1 MLRIG
6 EVADRLGLSVEHVRR
21 LTNTGELSCTRTAG
35 GHRRFPEDDVAAF
48 ETGEHRTARTHPG
61 RARNRVPIPIF
72 DDAPDEVEYLDEE
85 VVGPLPDEVPPPGEP
100 RQRREPVAVPPPPPP
115 APSSPVPIT
124 PTVPETIE
132 PRVDLAALKSV
143 GRAWIPLDVPPE
155 WQARAVNELQRYV
168 TAEHFPSCIS
178 AYEHHE
184 MVHAKVQEI
193 LQQLRAEQD
202 RDQAQQQ
209 DEQRREQK
217 RQQREREKQEEER
230 DRQSLIS
237 YGKRYAHRGLMEI
250 HPRDRFKA
258 RRELEEILDGEIGA
272 DWEKDDVE
280 ELVDDVVRE
289 FLDDDTE

>member
-85 VVGPLPDEVPPPGEP
+85 VVGPLPDEVPPPREP
-100 RQRREPVAVPPPPPP
+100 RRSPEPAAARPPPPEASSP
-115 APSSPVPIT
+115 APTPAIPEPV
-124 PTVPETIE
+124 E
-132 PRVDLAALKSV
+132 PPVDFAALKKV
-143 GRAWIPLDVPPE
+143 GLASIPFDVPPE
-155 WQARAVNELQRYV
+155 WRARVTNELQRYV
-168 TAEHFPSCIS
+168 TAERFPSWIL
-178 AYEHHE
+178 AYEHQQ

-193 LQQLRAEQD
+193 LQPLREEQD
-202 RDQAQQQ
+202 REHQRRQKEQQ
-209 DEQRREQK
+209 REQK
-217 RQQREREKQEEER
+217 RLQREREKQDAER